1 MMWKNLNGKCDWGH
15 AKDYVRGMWLMLQ
28 QEEPEDFVLA
38 TGETTTVRAFCEM
51 AFEHLAINLRWEGKD
66 INKKGIL
73 NGFNAKQFE
82 QVSNLSASHFQLS
95 RDEVLIEVD
104 PQYFRPTE
112 VEILLGDRSKAEEKL
127 GWKPEYVIEE
137 LVEDM
142 IKKDLVKFKSS

>member
-1 MMWKNLNGKCDWGH
+1 MWKNLNGKCDWGH

-28 QEEPEDFVLA
+28 QDKPDDFVLA
-38 TGETTTVRAFCEM
+38 TGETTMVRAFCEM
-51 AFEHLAINLRWEGKD
+51 AFSHLGIGLKWVNG
-66 INKKGIL
+66 KGIL
-73 NGFNAKQFE
+73 NDFNAKQFE
-82 QVSNLSASHFQLS
+82 QVSNLSASDFQLS
-95 RDEVLIEVD
+95 TDEVLVEVD

-112 VEILLGDRSKAEEKL
+112 VEMLLGDRSKAEEKL